1 MKRIFIIMLV
11 ACSFVNAFGQSE
23 DVKEKVNKAKDRFV
37 FNINY
42 NILLEKDDAFN
53 QKGFSGGFD
62 TYFMYDIVIKDSPIS
77 LAPGV
82 GIGVDNYRIN
92 SKIEFAADSTK
103 FIPFDSPI
111 DSLDIAYKSS
121 KLGLTYIDVPLEIRF
136 RSKPNKKDQQ
146 WKLAA
151 GFKIGFLISSRWK
164 YKGPDYRGIRMDTAE
179 NIKFKERGI
188 PNMERFRYGVTA
200 RGGYGPFNLH
210 FYYSLSDLFESGKSV
225 QMSPIT
231 FGISI
236 NGL

>member
-1 MKRIFIIMLV
+1 MKRFFFIILV
-11 ACSFVNAFGQSE
+11 ACSFANAFGQSE
-23 DVKEKVNKAKDRFV
+23 EAKEKVNKAKDRFV

-42 NILLEKDDAFN
+42 NLLLSDKDAAFS

-77 LAPGV
+77 IAPGV
-82 GIGVDNYRIN
+82 GVGIDNYRIN
-92 SKIEFAADSTK
+92 SRLQFTDSSMN
-103 FIPFDSPI
+103 FVPFDSPI
-111 DSLDIAYKSS
+111 DSLDISYKSS
-121 KLGLTYIDVPLEIRF
+121 KLSFTYFDVPLEIRF

-151 GFKIGFLISSRWK
+151 GFKIGFMLGSRWK
-164 YKGPDYRGIRMDTAE
+164 YKGNDYRGIRQDTDE
-179 NIKFKERGI
+179 TIQFKEKGL
-188 PNMERFRYGVTA
+188 PDTERLRYGVTA

-210 FYYSLSDLFESGKSV
+210 FYYSLSDLFNSNSV

-231 FGISI
+231 FGLSI